1 MTPESLTMRSCLPL
15 ALLAL
20 LTGLSS
26 KTFAEEKLE
35 EGFVSLWDGKTFDNW
50 KISENPDSWSIKD
63 GAFVAKGPRSHLFY
77 VGPEA
82 PFKNFVFKV
91 DCKTAENS
99 NGGIYFHTKF
109 QEGGWPK
116 WGYESQVNNSHG
128 DPKRTGSLYEVVN
141 VYQQIIPDNTWWT
154 QTITVKDK
162 HIRVE
167 LDDTIVVDYLERPM
181 KPFDEDDWQRYL
193 SEGTFCFQAHDPGS
207 TVWFKNIRVKKL
219 D

>member
-1 MTPESLTMRSCLPL
+1 MPMRCCLILT
-15 ALLAL
+15 ALLLFSVTCTPA
-20 LTGLSS
+20 
-26 KTFAEEKLE
+26 FAGDELE
-35 EGFVSLWDGKTFDNW
+35 EGFISLWDGKTFDNW

-109 QEGGWPK
+109 QEEGWPR

-154 QTITVKDK
+154 QTITVNDK

-181 KPFDEDDWQRYL
+181 KPFDKDDWQRYL

-207 TVWFKNIRVKKL
+207 TVWFKNVRVKRL